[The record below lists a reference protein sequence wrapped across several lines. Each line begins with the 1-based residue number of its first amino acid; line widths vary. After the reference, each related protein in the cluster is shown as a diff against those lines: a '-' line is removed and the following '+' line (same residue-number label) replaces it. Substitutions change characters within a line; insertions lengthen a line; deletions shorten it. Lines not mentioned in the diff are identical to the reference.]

1 MREGDTLWS
10 IAEKTTGDP
19 LRYQEI
25 FELNQAAVQPDGG
38 RLDTPETWLEVGWT
52 LRLPAG
58 AAIAAPPGAVHAS
71 AGPGPGAGAAGD
83 TLSQIA
89 QDELGD
95 ATRYPELAAANKIAD
110 PDVIDVGQVIVI
122 PQPSPGPAADP
133 VPPGGSEPATSSPAP
148 AAQPQDAVAADP
160 ESAGDAQVSLRRG
173 HPVKPRRRVPAAP
186 HRPRLPARRRWRHR
200 RNSQPAG
207 DRSIVRARVGE
218 PGRREHTIR
227 GGRPGQR

>member
-1 MREGDTLWS
+1 MSSRRIDRPYTEEARQHTRPTPTPTAPPSVPVGPVWTVREGDTLWS
-10 IAEKTTGDP
+10 IAAKTTGDP

-58 AAIAAPPGAVHAS
+58 AAMAAPPGVVHAS
-71 AGPGPGAGAAGD
+71 ADPAPVLVQPGN

-122 PQPSPGPAADP
+122 PQPAPAADP
-133 VPPGGSEPATSSPAP
+133 VPPGGSGPATSSPAP
-148 AAQPQDAVAADP
+148 AAQPEDAVAADP
-160 ESAGDAQVSLRRG
+160 ESAGKAQVSLQ
-173 HPVKPRRRVPAAP
+173 PRPTSENPAP
-186 HRPRLPARRRWRHR
+186 
-200 RNSQPAG
+200 
-207 DRSIVRARVGE
+207 
-218 PGRREHTIR
+218 
-227 GGRPGQR
+227 